1 MKRCLRVVHLS
12 ASAQA
17 IPNASF
23 EANSFTN
30 FPGYVSTNG
39 SIAGWTASPANR
51 DGLNPTTNSPIAN
64 NGAIPNGTNVAFTQ
78 SRGDLSTLPNTTTGL
93 TVGNRHRVIFRANS
107 RSGVGLTTNSTW
119 SLKGGAFVSFKSSL
133 TAIVIA
139 QTTPAASMACS
150 RTRTCCCIRKL
161 GPRSRRTRSAPLPYS
176 CFGVTNDLPAANFR
190 TGVRRP

>member
-78 SRGDLSTLPNTTTGL
+78 SRGDLSTLSNTTTGL
-93 TVGNRHRVIFRANS
+93 TVGNRHRVIFRANR

-139 QTTPAASMACS
+139 QTSTGRVYGLFANTNLLLYPQAWTPVPPDQIGPASILMF
-150 RTRTCCCIRKL
+150 
-161 GPRSRRTRSAPLPYS
+161 RR
-176 CFGVTNDLPAANFR
+176 DE
-190 TGVRRP
+190 